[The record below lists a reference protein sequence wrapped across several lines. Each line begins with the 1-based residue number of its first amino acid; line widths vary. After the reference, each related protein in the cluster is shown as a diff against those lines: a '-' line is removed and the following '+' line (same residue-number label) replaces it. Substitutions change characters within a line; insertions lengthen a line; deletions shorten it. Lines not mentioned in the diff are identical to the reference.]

1 MAVKFLDL
9 SKAFNT
15 QNLDIL
21 LYKLKYD
28 EVHVTTL
35 ALIKHT
41 EHIINNT
48 FNFQLVASLIIIKF
62 MQLTFTYYIFYLFQ
76 MTVRR

>member
-9 SKAFNT
+9 SKAFDT

-35 ALIKHT
+35 TLIK
-41 EHIINNT
+41 
-48 FNFQLVASLIIIKF
+48 
-62 MQLTFTYYIFYLFQ
+62 TY
-76 MTVRR
+76 